1 MSPFDGVPGLGDT
14 FLGAGGIH
22 WFLLKT
28 VCFMFMFLWLRAT
41 FPRYRYDQ
49 IMRLG
54 WKVLVPIALAWVLAA
69 AAIKLSGVVV
79 LGS

>member
-1 MSPFDGVPGLGDT
+1 VFDIAVIGALLGP
-14 FLGAGGIH
+14 GIH

-28 VCFMFMFLWLRAT
+28 AFFLFVFLWLRAT

-54 WKVLVPIALAWVLAA
+54 WKVFIPITIVWLLLVGWA
-69 AAIKLSGVVV
+69 VVDHWAPWFD
-79 LGS
+79 